1 MGDRDTLFD
10 MIYAKSFQY
19 TTDIITLSS
28 GRKTNYYF
36 DLKQITGNP
45 VGINLAGKL
54 LYEKIKQL
62 DNINSVGG
70 LESGSISIST
80 IISSLSD
87 RQNESKVASFYV
99 RKNAKSHGL
108 GKQVEGVVISPTVIV
123 DDVITTAGSALKAVH
138 ILKEMDIE
146 IKSLLSIVYRGTKD
160 DMKQL
165 EQNNNIPIHTLF
177 FEQEFIERY
186 DQRQH

>member
-1 MGDRDTLFD
+1 MGDRNTLFD

-19 TTDIITLSS
+19 TVDIITLSS

-36 DLKQITGNP
+36 DLKQVTGDS
-45 VGINLAGKL
+45 VGINLIGRL
-54 LYEKIKQL
+54 LYEKISKL
-62 DNINSVGG
+62 GNINSVGG

-87 RQNESKVASFYV
+87 RQNESDIASFYV

-108 GKQVEGVVISPTVIV
+108 GKQVEGVVISPIVIV
-123 DDVITTAGSALKAVH
+123 DDVITTAGSALRAMH
-138 ILKEMDIE
+138 ILTEMNIE
-146 IKSLLSIVYRGTKD
+146 IKSLLSIVYRGTED
-160 DMKQL
+160 DMRQL

-177 FEQEFIERY
+177 FEQEFIEKY
-186 DQRQH
+186 NQEQN

>member
-1 MGDRDTLFD
+1 MEDRNTLFN
-10 MIYAKSFQY
+10 MIYTKSFQY
-19 TTDIITLSS
+19 TTNTITLSS
-28 GRKTNYYF
+28 GKRTNYYF
-36 DLKQITGNP
+36 DLKQVTGDS

-62 DNINSVGG
+62 GNINSVGG

-87 RQNESKVASFYV
+87 RNNELNIASFYV

-138 ILKEMDIE
+138 ILKEMEIE
-146 IKSLLSIVYRGTKD
+146 IKSLLSIIYRGTED

-165 EQNNNIPIHTLF
+165 EQNNGIPIHTIF
-177 FEQEFIERY
+177 FEHEFIEKY
-186 DQRQH
+186 NQEQN

>member
-10 MIYAKSFQY
+10 MIYETAFQY
-19 TTDIITLSS
+19 TADIITLSS
-28 GRKTNYYF
+28 GRRTNYYF
-36 DLKQITGNP
+36 DLKQVTGHSA
-45 VGINLAGKL
+45 GINLVGKL

-62 DNINSVGG
+62 DNINSIGG

-87 RQNESKVASFYV
+87 KQNESDIASFYV
-99 RKNAKSHGL
+99 RKNVKSHGL

-123 DDVITTAGSALKAVH
+123 DDVITTAGSALRAVH

-146 IKSLLSIVYRGTKD
+146 IKSLLSIVYRGTEG
-160 DMKQL
+160 DMHQL

-177 FEQEFIERY
+177 FEQEFIKRY
-186 DQRQH
+186 NQEYN